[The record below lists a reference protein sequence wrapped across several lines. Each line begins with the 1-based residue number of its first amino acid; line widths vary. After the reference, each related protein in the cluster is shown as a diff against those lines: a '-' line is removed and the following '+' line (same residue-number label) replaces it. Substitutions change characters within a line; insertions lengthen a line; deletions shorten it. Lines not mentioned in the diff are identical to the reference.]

1 MGIFKDWLNEMA
13 TRHVIDLGDNIPT
26 SGERDEVGF
35 PRMTRPGFRLQD
47 KKFIIRD
54 SPSVE
59 ARMNAGTEHF
69 GIHWLIGY
77 IAPQEGL
84 KELDPD
90 DWQKYRKST
99 DARMGQELT
108 RWGQE
113 EKSIIPPPSPNN
125 TIVYVK
131 PTSRVHTVNAHQQ
144 IHNIG
149 HAIWLRNP
157 QQMNQAKETLKQ
169 FAKLQQSHNEAADS
183 FSNKIDIE
191 QEPSEAEITIVLARV
206 LGLQMLTRTLTMKP
220 GDLDKPAKVAMTGFN
235 AFDEVIFDLFPAFIN
250 AKGKLNLYPREGC
263 RIAPFNKKA
272 AIPPNQEVIQK
283 KGVRPWVWAELSPEI
298 CKELPNISKTMTS
311 IIIQCLKQ
319 SVWAVKGAP
328 IYPYEKLTTLP

>member
-47 KKFIIRD
+47 KKYIIRD
-54 SPSVE
+54 SPAVE
-59 ARMNAGTEHF
+59 ERMNAGTEHF
-69 GIHWLIGY
+69 GLHWLIGY

-84 KELDPD
+84 KELDPE
-90 DWQKYRKST
+90 DWKKYRAST
-99 DARMGQELT
+99 DVRMGQELE
-108 RWGQE
+108 RWGK
-113 EKSIIPPPSPNN
+113 EKAVIPPPSPNN

-169 FAKLQQSHNEAADS
+169 LAKLQQQAYEPKGD
-183 FSNKIDIE
+183 
-191 QEPSEAEITIVLARV
+191 EPSEAEITIILARV
-206 LGLQMLTRTLTMKP
+206 LGLQMLARTLVMKP
-220 GDLDKPAKVAMTGFN
+220 GDLDKPSKVAMTGFN

-250 AKGKLNLYPREGC
+250 TKGKLNLYPREGC

-298 CKELPNISKTMTS
+298 CTELPNISETMTS
-311 IIIQCLKQ
+311 IIVQCLKQ

>member
-13 TRHVIDLGDNIPT
+13 TRHVIDLGDNITT

-54 SPSVE
+54 SPTVE
-59 ARMNAGTEHF
+59 AKLNAACEQF

-90 DWQKYRKST
+90 DWQQYRQST
-99 DARMGQELT
+99 DIRMGQELK

-113 EKSIIPPPSPNN
+113 EEKAVVPPPSPNN

-149 HAIWLRNP
+149 HAIWLRNKP
-157 QQMNQAKETLKQ
+157 QMEQAKETLKHL
-169 FAKLQQSHNEAADS
+169 AKLQQQAH
-183 FSNKIDIE
+183 
-191 QEPSEAEITIVLARV
+191 EPEGSDPTEAEITIIMARV
-206 LGLQMLTRTLTMKP
+206 LGLQMLTRTLTMKS

-263 RIAPFNKKA
+263 RIAPFDKKA
-272 AIPPNQEVIQK
+272 AIPPNQEVIEK
-283 KGVRPWVWAELSPEI
+283 KGVRPWVWAELSPQI
-298 CKELPNISKTMTS
+298 CKELPNVSQMMTS
-311 IIIQCLKQ
+311 IMMQCLKQ